1 MACRLTENAPEITA
15 CEAITVAIVASR
27 TMGSRAQPG
36 SSRKNGFSVAP
47 GTVRISAAWP
57 R

>member
-1 MACRLTENAPEITA
+1 MTA
-15 CEAITVAIVASR
+15 CEAMTVAIVAST

-36 SSRKNGFSVAP
+36 SSRKNGFAVAP
-47 GTVRISAAWP
+47 GTVRMSAACP